1 MIDDHTPQT
10 MAMQQLQGS
19 SEGARLSDWLADYS
33 HDLKE
38 EGDFDQEAAQLDK
51 ASQWLV
57 EAAARIEALEAE
69 VERLRDALRTI
80 RLEIDS
86 QCDPLTTDT
95 IDLTNP
101 IPGDPPVQQQP
112 NDAVFPGFRGNNE
125 A

>member
-1 MIDDHTPQT
+1 MNNDNVPQP

-57 EAAARIEALEAE
+57 EAAARIEALENE
-69 VERLRDALRTI
+69 NRELRKRLG
-80 RLEIDS
+80 E
-86 QCDPLTTDT
+86 
-95 IDLTNP
+95 
-101 IPGDPPVQQQP
+101 
-112 NDAVFPGFRGNNE
+112 NDDDRRG
-125 A
+125 